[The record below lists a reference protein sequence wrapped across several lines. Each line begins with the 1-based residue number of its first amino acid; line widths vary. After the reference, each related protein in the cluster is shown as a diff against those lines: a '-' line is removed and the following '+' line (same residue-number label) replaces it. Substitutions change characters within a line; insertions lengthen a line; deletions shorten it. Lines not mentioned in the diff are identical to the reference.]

1 MTDEEVKMDI
11 SEPDFQATVVMEDHK
26 QQHQKSANR
35 LVAEAIAKKQAEGI
49 GEMTDEEVKTDVLE
63 PVCESAVVMED
74 SKQQHQKS
82 ANRLVAEAIAKA
94 EAERISV
101 ESVASVTATDTSLQ
115 AVDQSTEAAGDEGT
129 AVTVSAATSSS
140 VTANSDSVQQTVLSA
155 VPGQSVQVIGMSV
168 DQSTSTISSSVC
180 QPLRIVSAVSSIG
193 QISGVSKSPAFV
205 LCQTSGGQTILV
217 PRSAVSGIQLSSGAA
232 TSSTTSVTQ
241 VPVFRSAVPLRA
253 VSSNTQGIVTA
264 TSASSSAAAVVV
276 SQTSGGVHLLRQAAD
291 GVRVIAGTN
300 SAANR
305 ATLGVM
311 LNRGT
316 APQRLAVAITPA
328 NNALRPA
335 GAGSIRLVAIRN
347 GTPVAIGGVVSS
359 GSAAAPQQL
368 KLLTPAVTLSGVRP
382 LTATTTGVTTAT
394 SSVAASASNVSAV
407 RQQTAVNDVQAYLRR
422 IEELR
427 SSQQPDQGAKTPVTL
442 AAAVRAPLKAK
453 TVLPSL
459 TSAQQIV
466 VLQSGSQ
473 PQLANISASQL
484 VSMFVITYTYYLL

>member
-1 MTDEEVKMDI
+1 
-11 SEPDFQATVVMEDHK
+11 
-26 QQHQKSANR
+26 
-35 LVAEAIAKKQAEGI
+35 
-49 GEMTDEEVKTDVLE
+49 MTDEEVKTDVSE
-63 PVCESAVVMED
+63 PDCQATVVMED
-74 SKQQHQKS
+74 QNQQHQRS
-82 ANRLVAEAIAKA
+82 ANRIVAEAIAKA
-94 EAERISV
+94 QEERIGEMTSEEVKTAVLESDSEATVVMEDHEQQHQRSANRIVAEPEGISV
-101 ESVASVTATDTSLQ
+101 ESVASVTVTDTSLQ
-115 AVDQSTEAAGDEGT
+115 AVDQSTESASDEGT
-129 AVTVSAATSSS
+129 AVTVSAAASSS

-168 DQSTSTISSSVC
+168 NQPTSAISSSVC

-217 PRSAVSGIQLSSGAA
+217 PRSAVSGIQLSSA

-241 VPVFRSAVPLRA
+241 VPVFRSAVPLQA

-300 SAANR
+300 NAANR

-316 APQRLAVAITPA
+316 APQRLTVAIAPA
-328 NNALRPA
+328 NNAVRPA

-347 GTPVAIGGVVSS
+347 GTPVAIGGVVSG
-359 GSAAAPQQL
+359 GSAAASPQL
-368 KLLTPAVTLSGVRP
+368 KVLTPAVTLSGVRP
-382 LTATTTGVTTAT
+382 LTSATTGVTTVT

-407 RQQTAVNDVQAYLRR
+407 RQQTAVSDVQAYLRR
-422 IEELR
+422 IEELK

-484 VSMFVITYTYYLL
+484 VSMLVITDSYY

>member
-1 MTDEEVKMDI
+1 
-11 SEPDFQATVVMEDHK
+11 
-26 QQHQKSANR
+26 
-35 LVAEAIAKKQAEGI
+35 
-49 GEMTDEEVKTDVLE
+49 MTDEEVKTDVSE
-63 PVCESAVVMED
+63 PDCQATVVMED
-74 SKQQHQKS
+74 QNQQHQRS
-82 ANRLVAEAIAKA
+82 ANRIVAEAIAKA
-94 EAERISV
+94 QEERIGEMTSEEVKTAVLESDSEATVVMEDHEQQHQRSANRIVAEPEGISV
-101 ESVASVTATDTSLQ
+101 ESVASVTVTDTSLQ
-115 AVDQSTEAAGDEGT
+115 VVDQSTESASDEGT
-129 AVTVSAATSSS
+129 AVTVSAAASSS

-155 VPGQSVQVIGMSV
+155 GQSVQVIGMSV
-168 DQSTSTISSSVC
+168 NQPTSAISSSVC

-217 PRSAVSGIQLSSGAA
+217 PRSAVSGIQLSSA

-264 TSASSSAAAVVV
+264 TSTSSSAAAVVV

-300 SAANR
+300 NAANR

-316 APQRLAVAITPA
+316 APQRLTVAIAPA
-328 NNALRPA
+328 NNAVRPA

-347 GTPVAIGGVVSS
+347 GTPVAIGGVVSG
-359 GSAAAPQQL
+359 GSAAASPQL
-368 KLLTPAVTLSGVRP
+368 KVLTPAVTLSGVRP
-382 LTATTTGVTTAT
+382 LTSATTGVTTVT

-407 RQQTAVNDVQAYLRR
+407 RQQTAVSDVQAYLRR
-422 IEELR
+422 IEELK

-484 VSMFVITYTYYLL
+484 VSMLVITDSYY